1 MLEAGVDLLTIS
13 KLLGHSSFV
22 TTMIYLHV
30 RRQHFDRSPSPLD
43 WLPVRQCPQWA
54 ERVPESTTN
63 PGTALESQRDANM
76 SPTVTPPAAAAEA
89 SPPPA
94 ETQPPPQTQRRTSGQ
109 RPRAKRNRRRG

>member
-30 RRQHFDRSPSPLD
+30 RRQHLGRSPSPID

-54 ERVPESTTN
+54 ERPEPPATPDTDTPRPTPSTTEN
-63 PGTALESQRDANM
+63 
-76 SPTVTPPAAAAEA
+76 AEEEKHHQ
-89 SPPPA
+89 PPPA
-94 ETQPPPQTQRRTSGQ
+94 PPQRRTSGRQ
-109 RPRAKRNRRRG
+109 TPKRRRRRE